1 MARAYCH
8 VDNLDLH
15 VAMTLFTFCT
25 SLADDDVIDP
35 MIIRECMPLFYL
47 REPQTHP
54 FLALFVD
61 NMTFMMRKHYDNY
74 SANAITSSTM
84 EFLNAEMF
92 ERDGSAEGMN
102 VGNESTS
109 YMEYIRWKTG
119 LGEAYAV
126 MIWPKHLCPETK
138 AYIRAVP

>member
-1 MARAYCH
+1 MARAYSH
-8 VDNLDLH
+8 VDNFDLH

-35 MIIRECMPLFYL
+35 MVIRECMPRFYL
-47 REPQTHP
+47 RQPQVHP
-54 FLALFVD
+54 FLDLFVN
-61 NMTFMMRKHYDNY
+61 NMTFMMRNHYDNY
-74 SANAITSSTM
+74 SANAIVSSTM

-92 ERDGSAEGMN
+92 ERDGSAEGMR

-119 LGEAYAV
+119 LGEAY
-126 MIWPKHLCPETK
+126 IWKNLQNI
-138 AYIRAVP
+138 IRIVVT

>member
-1 MARAYCH
+1 
-8 VDNLDLH
+8 
-15 VAMTLFTFCT
+15 
-25 SLADDDVIDP
+25 
-35 MIIRECMPLFYL
+35 
-47 REPQTHP
+47 
-54 FLALFVD
+54 
-61 NMTFMMRKHYDNY
+61 
-74 SANAITSSTM
+74 M

-92 ERDGSAEGMN
+92 ERDGSAEGMR

-138 AYIRAVP
+138 AYIRAIPYVPVLYC